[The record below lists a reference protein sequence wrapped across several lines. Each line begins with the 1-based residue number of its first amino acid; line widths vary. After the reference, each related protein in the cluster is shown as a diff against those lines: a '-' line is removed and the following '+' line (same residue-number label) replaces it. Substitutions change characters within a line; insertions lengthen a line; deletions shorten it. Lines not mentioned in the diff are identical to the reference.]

1 MGTSVLMIKTQ
12 IGLGVLSIPTAF
24 NKLGL
29 IPGVIIMLTIGVI
42 TTWSDYIVGVFK
54 VNHRHVYGIDDAGNM
69 IFGRIGR
76 EVFGAAFCLCNTPF
90 LHLVP
95 REYALSNRYCP

>member
-54 VNHRHVYGIDDAGNM
+54 INHRHVYGIDDAGGM

-76 EVFGAAFCLCNTPF
+76 EVFGAAFCLCNAPSCG
-90 LHLVP
+90 LVP
-95 REYALSNRYCP
+95 VEYASAN

>member
-29 IPGVIIMLTIGVI
+29 IPGVVIMLTIGVI

-54 VNHRHVYGIDDAGNM
+54 VNHRHVYGIDDAGAM
-69 IFGRIGR
+69 IFGRVGR
-76 EVFGAAFCLCNTPF
+76 EVFGAAFCLCNTPSSG
-90 LHLVP
+90 LV
-95 REYALSNRYCP
+95 RVQYALAN